1 MHKILLGAAIA
12 LLGLG
17 MSSSAN
23 AWPPPTYPCNAS
35 NQGAQTAT
43 PFGSGYIVWECDG
56 QNWQFMLQYVCDSQG
71 NNCIPL

>member
-1 MHKILLGAAIA
+1 MHKIMLGVAIA
-12 LLGLG
+12 LIGLG

-43 PFGSGYIVWECDG
+43 QFGSGYIVWECDG
-56 QNWQFMLQYVCDSQG
+56 QAWQFMLQYVCDSQG